1 MDSQKFGE
9 FSGKLYG
16 HSAEAR
22 SSHDQSAMK
31 VTVKVIF
38 ILRIIVAVFLS
49 MAAIPACA
57 DTGHNPLMPSP
68 QQVRYGTHHLV
79 LDGLAIHFS
88 SPPSVEDRFAA
99 KQLSVLLLE
108 RTGIRT
114 RISDTERSGRAII
127 LDRTGPADP
136 LAVPGEQPGPGSREA
151 YDVTVTTGGAKIHS
165 RSSAGVFYGV
175 QTLAQLVEGS
185 GAEAA
190 LPEAEVHDWPALAFR
205 GTMVD
210 MSHGPLPT
218 EEEVKRQLDF
228 LARWK
233 ANQYFLYN
241 EASVE
246 LSGFPLLNPEGR
258 FTKDEVRRI
267 VAYGRERHIDVIPNL
282 ELYAHLHDLFRI
294 EKYAD
299 LADLPHGTEFD
310 PRNPKVMNLLT
321 DWINQFSELFS
332 SPFVNIGFDET
343 FQIEMANQSQG
354 AGSTPTQLFIRQL
367 TKVANLFQ
375 QHGKHVLAWGDIM
388 VRYPQIV
395 RELPHGLIAVAWYY
409 TSEDKNYTRWLRPL
423 VEHAVPYFV
432 QPAVTS
438 WAQIAPDF
446 DTSFEN
452 IDTFLAAGRRSNVLG
467 MINSVWADDA
477 QLLFRMS
484 LPGMA
489 YGAAAP
495 WQSTPMDRQNFFST
509 YAQIMYPRAIAGDVG
524 SALTNIARSETIL
537 QKVLG
542 PQTMF
547 ALWQHPF
554 VPAYRKALNGHAED
568 LRETRLRAEDAETSL
583 YHALANGGDAATL
596 NSLIIGTRLLD
607 YAGQRFQ
614 TPLELT
620 GLWQRLGSKRPGSDR
635 WWNEWESQ
643 VVYQDHSRIV
653 DLLDAITEL
662 RARYRAEWLTEYTP
676 YRLDSALGKWNGE
689 CQYWQTV
696 QERLQ
701 QFSDS
706 SHEGDSLPPIE
717 QIIGAN

>member
-1 MDSQKFGE
+1 MRITRQEISIFRIALTLLIWIPLVPTFAD
-9 FSGKLYG
+9 
-16 HSAEAR
+16 AE
-22 SSHDQSAMK
+22 
-31 VTVKVIF
+31 
-38 ILRIIVAVFLS
+38 
-49 MAAIPACA
+49 
-57 DTGHNPLMPSP
+57 HNPLMPSP
-68 QQVRYGTHHLV
+68 QQVRYGTGHLR
-79 LDGLAIHFS
+79 LDGLVIHFS
-88 SPPSVEDRFAA
+88 SPPSAEDRFAA
-99 KQLSVLLLE
+99 KQLSVLLAE
-108 RTGIRT
+108 HAGIRI
-114 RISDTERSGRAII
+114 RISETEGWGRAIV
-127 LDRTGPADP
+127 LDRAGPPDP
-136 LAVPGEQPGPGSREA
+136 LPLPGEQPGSGSREA
-151 YDVTVTTGGAKIHS
+151 YDLTVSTGGAKIHS
-165 RSSAGVFYGV
+165 RSTAGVFYGV

-185 GAEAA
+185 GEQAA
-190 LPEAEVHDWPALAFR
+190 LPEAEVHDWPALAYR

-241 EASVE
+241 EASIE
-246 LSGFPLLNPEGR
+246 LTGYPLLNPEGR

-267 VAYGRERHIDVIPNL
+267 VAYGRERHIDVVPNL

-294 EKYAD
+294 ERYAD
-299 LADLPHGTEFD
+299 LTDVPHGTEFD
-310 PRNPKVMNLLT
+310 PSNPKVMSLLT
-321 DWINQFSELFS
+321 DWINQFSDLFP

-343 FQIEMANQSQG
+343 FQIEMATQKG
-354 AGSTPTQLFIRQL
+354 AGSTPTQLFIKQL
-367 TKVANLFQ
+367 TSVANLFQ

-395 RELPHGLIAVAWYY
+395 PELPHGLIAVAWYY
-409 TSEDKNYTRWLRPL
+409 TSEDKNYTRWLKPL
-423 VEHAVPYFV
+423 VASAVPYFV

-446 DTSFEN
+446 DTTFEN

-484 LPGMA
+484 LPGIA

-495 WQSTPMDRQNFFST
+495 WQSEPMDKQDFFSR
-509 YAQIMYPRAIAGDVG
+509 YAHIMYTPAIAADIA
-524 SALTNIARSETIL
+524 SALTNIERSEASL

-568 LRETRLRAEDAETSL
+568 LRETRLRAEDAQTSL
-583 YHALANGGDAATL
+583 VRALANGGDPATL
-596 NSLIIGTRLLD
+596 NSLIIGSRLLD
-607 YAGQRFQ
+607 YAGQKFQ

-620 GLWQRLGSKRPGSDR
+620 ALWQQVGSKRPDSDR

-662 RARYRAEWLTEYTP
+662 RPKYREEWLAEYTP
-676 YRLDSALGKWNGE
+676 YRLDSALGRWNAE
-689 CQYWQTV
+689 YEYWRTV
-696 QERLQ
+696 QEKLQ

-706 SHEGDSLPPIE
+706 SHRGDTLPAIE